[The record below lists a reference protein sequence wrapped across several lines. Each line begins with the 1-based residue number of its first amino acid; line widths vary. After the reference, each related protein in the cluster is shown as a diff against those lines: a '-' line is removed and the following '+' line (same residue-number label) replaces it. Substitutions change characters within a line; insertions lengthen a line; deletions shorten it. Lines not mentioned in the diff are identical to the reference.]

1 MQGRATFKL
10 AGGTRAPAQARDILK
25 PPLSEAVEPGL
36 CDHVLVMVS
45 ELVTNSVLHGGASEG
60 DEIELSLSWRPE
72 ALRVEVLDKGPG
84 FGASLADPDR
94 QGGWGLQLVE
104 KMADRW
110 GVIRTDATIVWFEML
125 LSAAKGR
132 TAA

>member
-1 MQGRATFKL
+1 MR
-10 AGGTRAPAQARDILK
+10 
-25 PPLSEAVEPGL
+25 
-36 CDHVLVMVS
+36 DHVLVMVS
-45 ELVTNSVLHGGASEG
+45 ELVTNSVLHGGASEQ
-60 DEIELSLSWRPE
+60 DEIELSLSWRPDS
-72 ALRVEVLDKGPG
+72 LRVEVLDKGPG

-125 LSAAKGR
+125 LSSANGR
-132 TAA
+132 TAAA

>member
-10 AGGTRAPAQARDILK
+10 SGGTRAPAHARDILK
-25 PPLSEAVEPGL
+25 PPLSQAVEQGMR
-36 CDHVLVMVS
+36 DHVLIMVS
-45 ELVTNSVLHGGASEG
+45 ELVTNSVLPGGASER
-60 DEIELSLSWRPE
+60 DEIELSLAWRPDS
-72 ALRVEVLDKGPG
+72 LRVEVVDKGPG

-125 LSAAKGR
+125 LPAANGR
-132 TAA
+132 HAA

>member
-1 MQGRATFKL
+1 LQGRATFKL
-10 AGGTRAPAQARDILK
+10 TGGTRAPAQARDILK
-25 PPLSEAVEPGL
+25 PPLSQAVEQGMR
-36 CDHVLVMVS
+36 DHVLVMVS
-45 ELVTNSVLHGGASEG
+45 ELVTNSVLHGGASER
-60 DEIELSLSWRPE
+60 DLIELSLSWRPDS
-72 ALRVEVLDKGPG
+72 LRVEVLDNGPG

-125 LSAAKGR
+125 LPAASR
-132 TAA
+132 FNAA